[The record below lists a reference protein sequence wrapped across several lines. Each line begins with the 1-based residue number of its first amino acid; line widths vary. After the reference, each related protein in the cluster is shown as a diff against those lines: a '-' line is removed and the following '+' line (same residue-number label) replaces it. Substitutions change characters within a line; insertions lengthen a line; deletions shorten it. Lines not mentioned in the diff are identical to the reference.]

1 MADNSTLTLAEIQ
14 ADVYANLDEI
24 SDGTG
29 FFNDAEITALANEAQ
44 FRLNL
49 LTECVWTLVT
59 RNVYKNQTYFELP
72 DDTLRV
78 KRVFYEE
85 SGSERVLDWETWG
98 FLDDNNEGWESDS
111 WGIPDY
117 FFLYDVN
124 KKLYM
129 DKPFQADT
137 TIQIDYVQIP
147 AALSLSTDI
156 STLDSSL
163 HDCIVLFCMYK
174 LMIKEMDSSKIAE
187 AKSYLGEFYS
197 KATEFK
203 KPSLKRK
210 RGRQSRLG

>member
-1 MADNSTLTLAEIQ
+1 VANNSTLTLAEIQ
-14 ADVYANLDEI
+14 TDVYANLDEI

-29 FFNDAEITALANEAQ
+29 FFDDAEITTLANEAQ

-59 RNVYKNQTYFELP
+59 RNIYKNQTYIELP

-85 SGSERVLDWETWG
+85 SGSERVLDWETWD

-129 DKPFQADT
+129 DKPFQTDT
-137 TIQIDYVQIP
+137 TIQVDYVQIP
-147 AALSLSTDI
+147 EALSISTDI

-174 LMIKEMDSSKIAE
+174 LMMKEMDSSKIVE
-187 AKSYLGEFYS
+187 AKGYLGEFYS
-197 KATEFK
+197 KATKFK